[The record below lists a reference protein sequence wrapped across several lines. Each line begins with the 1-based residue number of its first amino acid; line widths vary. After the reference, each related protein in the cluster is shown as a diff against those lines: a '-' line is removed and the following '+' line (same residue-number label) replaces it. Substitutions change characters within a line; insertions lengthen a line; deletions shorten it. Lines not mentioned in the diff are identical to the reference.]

1 MRTGA
6 KALGLLLLA
15 AVAAAPAVAG
25 AFVVERVVA
34 TVGDQPILLSELQSR
49 ARPFL
54 RQVMLKVPPGAHQTA
69 AQSQVMKDLLD
80 KMVDES
86 LEARAAAEAHVTV
99 AETEVRAALATIA
112 ASQGLTVRRLFAEA
126 EARSGLCEE
135 EYHDEIARQLLE
147 GKMLELRVKGRVRAI
162 REEVRGRQLF
172 ERMEREKRKWLDE
185 LRAKA
190 HVTVRL

>member
-6 KALGLLLLA
+6 KVLGLLLLA
-15 AVAAAPAVAG
+15 AVAVAPAAAG

-54 RQVMLKVPPGAHQTA
+54 RQVILKVPPGAHQTA
-69 AQSQVMKDLLD
+69 AQSQVMKDLLE

-86 LEARAAAEAHVTV
+86 LEARAAADAHVTV
-99 AETEVRAALATIA
+99 NETEVRAALATIA
-112 ASQGLTVRRLFAEA
+112 ASQGLTVRQLFAEA
-126 EARSGLCEE
+126 DARSGLREE

-147 GKMLELRVKGRVRAI
+147 GKLLELRVKGRVRAS
-162 REEVRGRQLF
+162 RGELRGRQLF
-172 ERMEREKRKWLDE
+172 DRMEREKKKWLDE